1 MTASLLDY
9 RGSWPWY
16 ILGAALLALDL
27 FALFDTPFR
36 RRRSVCPT
44 RTGAGGPGTVLP
56 DG

>member
-36 RRRSVCPT
+36 RRRSVCAT